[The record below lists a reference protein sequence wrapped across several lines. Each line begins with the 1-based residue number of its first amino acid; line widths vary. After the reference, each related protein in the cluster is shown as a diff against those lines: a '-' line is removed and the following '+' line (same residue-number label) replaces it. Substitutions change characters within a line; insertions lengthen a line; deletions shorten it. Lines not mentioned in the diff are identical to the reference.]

1 MIPCGQELT
10 LLIDRDRVVLLAYE
24 HCRRFGSTPAGHGF
38 RTAPVTSVYHNY
50 ITEIM
55 SVSQVLTKRRRLVQL
70 PGLAS
75 QASPTG
81 IPCFGVA
88 MPDLSGR
95 HSVRN
100 VKRKFDPSMRLVR
113 LVSSPARSLTMRVPM
128 RVDVTPNPIDDTF
141 GYRIPLDDQGR

>member
-1 MIPCGQELT
+1 MIPCGQELI
-10 LLIDRDRVVLLAYE
+10 LLIDRGRVVLLAYE
-24 HCRRFGSTPAGHGF
+24 HCRCFGSTPAGHGF
-38 RTAPVTSVYHNY
+38 RAAPVTSANYNY

-95 HSVRN
+95 HSARN

-113 LVSSPARSLTMRVPM
+113 LVSSPVRSLTMRVPM

>member
-1 MIPCGQELT
+1 MIPCGQELIV
-10 LLIDRDRVVLLAYE
+10 LIDRGRVVLLAYE

-38 RTAPVTSVYHNY
+38 RTAPVTSANKNY

-88 MPDLSGR
+88 MSDLSGR
-95 HSVRN
+95 HSARN

-113 LVSSPARSLTMRVPM
+113 LVSSPVRSLTMRVPM